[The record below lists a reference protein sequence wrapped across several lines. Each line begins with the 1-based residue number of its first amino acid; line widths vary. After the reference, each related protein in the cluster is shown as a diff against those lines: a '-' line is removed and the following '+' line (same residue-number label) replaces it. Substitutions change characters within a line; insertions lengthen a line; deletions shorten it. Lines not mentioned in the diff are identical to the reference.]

1 MHIHNY
7 LCHLFYKEKELIR
20 LEVKNLNKS
29 FKVHTRGGIEVKG
42 FENINLEVRQ
52 GEFLSLY
59 GPSGAGKSSIL
70 KTLFRTYTTS
80 SGEIIFHKDNGK
92 TIDISIASE
101 SEILNLRKS
110 EIGYVSQFLQILPRV
125 SAVDV
130 VSEQLVFKGESE
142 DVSRVKAKELLDY
155 LSIREE
161 LFDLSPLTF
170 SGGEQQRVNI
180 AKGIIAP
187 KSLLL
192 LDEPTASL
200 DKTNTMKVVEKLKV
214 LKEKGVSM
222 VGIFHD
228 LEAMEVISDK
238 IYKLERV
245 G

>member
-1 MHIHNY
+1 MV
-7 LCHLFYKEKELIR
+7 R
-20 LEVKNLNKS
+20 LEVKNLNKT
-29 FKVHTRGGIEVKG
+29 FTVHTRGGIEVKG
-42 FENINLEVRQ
+42 FENINLSVKQ

-70 KTLFRTYTTS
+70 KTLFRTYTTT
-80 SGEIIFHKDNGK
+80 SGNIIFHKDNGS
-92 TIDISIASE
+92 TIDIANATE

-110 EIGYVSQFLQILPRV
+110 EIGYVSQFLQILPRI

-130 VSEQLVFKGESE
+130 VSEQLIFKGESE
-142 DVSRVKAKELLDY
+142 EVARQKAKEMLDY

-200 DKTNTMKVVEKLKV
+200 DRTNTMKVVEKLK
-214 LKEKGVSM
+214 
-222 VGIFHD
+222 
-228 LEAMEVISDK
+228 
-238 IYKLERV
+238 
-245 G
+245 

>member
-1 MHIHNY
+1 M
-7 LCHLFYKEKELIR
+7 IR

-29 FKVHTRGGIEVKG
+29 FNVHTRGGIEVKG

>member
-1 MHIHNY
+1 M
-7 LCHLFYKEKELIR
+7 R
-20 LEVKNLNKS
+20 LEVKNLDKT
-29 FKVHTRGGIEVKG
+29 FKIYTRGSIEVKG
-42 FENINLEVRQ
+42 FNNINFKLKK
-52 GEFLSLY
+52 GEFLSLH

-70 KTLFRTYTTS
+70 KTLYRTYTTT
-80 SGEIIFHKDNGK
+80 SGNINYYKDDG
-92 TIDISIASE
+92 TVIDIAKVDE
-101 SEILNLRKS
+101 SEILKLRK
-110 EIGYVSQFLQILPRV
+110 EEVGYVSQFLQILPRV

-130 VSEQLVFKGESE
+130 VSQQLILKGESQE
-142 DVSRVKAKELLDY
+142 ISRQKAKEMLDY

-200 DKTNTMKVVEKLKV
+200 DKKNTIRVIEKLKQ
-214 LKEKGVSM
+214 LKQKGVAM

-228 LEAMEVISDK
+228 LEAMEMITDK
-238 IYKLERV
+238 IYELKRV
-245 G
+245 

>member
-1 MHIHNY
+1 MKKKII
-7 LCHLFYKEKELIR
+7 LI
-20 LEVKNLNKS
+20 V
-29 FKVHTRGGIEVKG
+29 GA
-42 FENINLEVRQ
+42 
-52 GEFLSLY
+52 
-59 GPSGAGKSSIL
+59 SGAGKSSIL
-70 KTLFRTYTTS
+70 KTLFRTYTTT
-80 SGEIIFHKDNGK
+80 SGNIIFHKDNGS
-92 TIDISIASE
+92 TIDIANATE

-130 VSEQLVFKGESE
+130 VSEQLIFKGESQE
-142 DVSRVKAKELLDY
+142 IARQKAKEMLDY

-200 DKTNTMKVVEKLKV
+200 DRTNTMKVVEKLKE
-214 LKEKGVSM
+214 LKTQGVAM

-228 LEAMEVISDK
+228 LEAMEIISDN

-245 G
+245 K

>member
-1 MHIHNY
+1 M
-7 LCHLFYKEKELIR
+7 IR
-20 LEVKNLNKS
+20 LEVKNLNKT
-29 FKVHTRGGIEVKG
+29 FKVHTQGSIEVKG
-42 FENINLEVRQ
+42 FEDINLTVKQ
-52 GEFLSLY
+52 GEFLSLF

-70 KTLFRTYTTS
+70 KTLFRTYTTTQ
-80 SGEIIFHKDNGK
+80 GNIIFHRDNGSK
-92 TIDISIASE
+92 IDIATACE
-101 SEILNLRKS
+101 SDILQLRKN
-110 EIGYVSQFLQILPRV
+110 EIGYVSQFLQILPRI

-130 VSEQLVFKGESE
+130 VAEQLIFKGESE
-142 DVSRVKAKELLDY
+142 EISRAKAKEMLDY

-214 LKEKGVSM
+214 LKQQGVAM

-228 LEAMEVISDK
+228 LEAMEIISDH

>member
-1 MHIHNY
+1 M
-7 LCHLFYKEKELIR
+7 IR
-20 LEVKNLNKS
+20 LEVKNLDKT
-29 FKVHTRGGIEVKG
+29 FTVHTQGSIEVKG
-42 FENINLEVRQ
+42 FENINFQVKN
-52 GEFLSLY
+52 GEFLSLF

-70 KTLFRTYTTS
+70 KTLFRTYTTT
-80 SGEIIFHKDNGK
+80 SGDILFTKDDRSK
-92 TIDISIASE
+92 IDIATATE
-101 SEILNLRKS
+101 SEILELRKS
-110 EIGYVSQFLQILPRV
+110 ELGYVSQFLQVLPRI

-130 VSEQLVFKGESE
+130 VAEQLIFKGESE
-142 DVSRVKAKELLDY
+142 EVSKAKAKEMLDY

-200 DKTNTMKVVEKLKV
+200 DKTNTMKVVEKLKE
-214 LKEKGVSM
+214 LKAEGVAM

-228 LEAMEVISDK
+228 LQAMEMISDT

-245 G
+245 N

>member
-1 MHIHNY
+1 M
-7 LCHLFYKEKELIR
+7 IR
-20 LEVKNLNKS
+20 LEVKNLNKT
-29 FKVHTRGGIEVKG
+29 FTVHTRGSIEVKG
-42 FENINLEVRQ
+42 FENINLSVKQ

-70 KTLFRTYTTS
+70 KTLFRTYTTT
-80 SGEIIFHKDNGK
+80 SGNIIFHKDNGS
-92 TIDISIASE
+92 TIDIANATE

-110 EIGYVSQFLQILPRV
+110 EIGYVSQFLQILPIV

-130 VSEQLVFKGESE
+130 VSEQLIFKGESQE
-142 DVSRVKAKELLDY
+142 VARQKAKEMLDY

-170 SGGEQQRVNI
+170 SGGEQQRINI

-200 DKTNTMKVVEKLKV
+200 DRTNTMKVVEKLKE
-214 LKEKGVSM
+214 LKTQGVAM

-228 LEAMEVISDK
+228 LEAMEIISDN

-245 G
+245 K

>member
-1 MHIHNY
+1 MY
-7 LCHLFYKEKELIR
+7 R
-20 LEVKNLNKS
+20 LEVKNLNKT
-29 FKVHTRGGIEVKG
+29 FIVHTRGSVEVNG
-42 FENINLEVRQ
+42 FENVNLSVKK
-52 GEFLSLY
+52 GEFLSLF
-59 GPSGAGKSSIL
+59 GASGAGKSSIL
-70 KTLFRTYTTS
+70 KTLFRTYTTT
-80 SGEIIFHKDNGK
+80 SGNIIFHKDDGSS
-92 TIDISIASE
+92 IDIANATE
-101 SEILNLRKS
+101 SQILKLRKN

-130 VSEQLVFKGESE
+130 VSEQLILKGESKK
-142 DVSRVKAKELLDY
+142 VAIQKAKEMLDY

-200 DKTNTMKVVEKLKV
+200 DRTNTMKVVEKLKE
-214 LKEKGVSM
+214 LKKQGVAM

-228 LEAMEVISDK
+228 IEAMDSISDT
-238 IYKLERV
+238 IYKVERV
-245 G
+245 K

>member
-1 MHIHNY
+1 M
-7 LCHLFYKEKELIR
+7 IR
-20 LEVKNLNKS
+20 LEVKNLNKT
-29 FKVHTRGGIEVKG
+29 FTVHTRGSIEVKG
-42 FENINLEVRQ
+42 FENINLSVKQ

-70 KTLFRTYTTS
+70 KTLFRTYTTT
-80 SGEIIFHKDNGK
+80 SGNIIFHKDNGS
-92 TIDISIASE
+92 TIDIANASE

-110 EIGYVSQFLQILPRV
+110 EIGYVSQFLQILPRI

-130 VSEQLVFKGESE
+130 VSEQLIFKGESQE
-142 DVSRVKAKELLDY
+142 IARQKAKEMLDY

-200 DKTNTMKVVEKLKV
+200 DRTNTMKVVEKLKE
-214 LKEKGVSM
+214 LKTQGVAM

-228 LEAMEVISDK
+228 LEAMEIISDN

-245 G
+245 K

>member
-1 MHIHNY
+1 M
-7 LCHLFYKEKELIR
+7 IR
-20 LEVKNLNKS
+20 LEVKNLKKV
-29 FKVHTRGGIEVKG
+29 FRVHTQGGVEVIG
-42 FENINLEVRQ
+42 FNDISFDLHK
-52 GEFLSLY
+52 GEFLSLF
-59 GPSGAGKSSIL
+59 GPSGAGKSSVL

-80 SGEIIFHKDNGK
+80 SGSILFHKDNAEVL
-92 TIDISIASE
+92 DISSVDE
-101 SEILNLRKS
+101 SSILKLRKND
-110 EIGYVSQFLQILPRV
+110 IGYVSQFLHVLPRI

-130 VSEQLVFKGESE
+130 VSQELMFKGESE
-142 DVSRVKAKELLDY
+142 VISREKAKELLAY

-200 DKTNTMKVVEKLKV
+200 DKSNTMKVIKKLQEIK
-214 LKEKGVSM
+214 KEGVAM

-228 LEAMEVISDK
+228 LEAMDLISD
-238 IYKLERV
+238 RV
-245 G
+245 YNLSRVK

>member
-1 MHIHNY
+1 M
-7 LCHLFYKEKELIR
+7 IR
-20 LEVKNLNKS
+20 LEVKDLNKT
-29 FKVHTRGGIEVKG
+29 FKVHSQGSIKVKG
-42 FENINLEVRQ
+42 FENISFDVKQ
-52 GEFLSLY
+52 GEFLSLF

-80 SGEIIFHKDNGK
+80 SGEVLFHRDNGSV
-92 TIDISIASE
+92 INISNATE
-101 SEILNLRKS
+101 SEILNLRHA

-130 VSEQLVFKGESE
+130 VSEQLIFKGECESS
-142 DVSRVKAKELLDY
+142 SRVKAKEMLDY

-200 DKTNTMKVVEKLKV
+200 DKINTMKVVRKLKEIKK
-214 LKEKGVSM
+214 LGVSM

-228 LEAMEVISDK
+228 LEAMEMISDK

-245 G
+245 K